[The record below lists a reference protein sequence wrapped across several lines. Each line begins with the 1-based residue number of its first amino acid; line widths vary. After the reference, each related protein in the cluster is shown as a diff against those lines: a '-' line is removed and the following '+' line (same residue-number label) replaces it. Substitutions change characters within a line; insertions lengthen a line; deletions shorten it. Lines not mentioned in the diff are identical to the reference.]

1 MSDDPTPKW
10 TPVAAPPDLDPADV
24 APAIPAATTVLLRDG
39 TDGLEVLLVQRN
51 AKLSFAG
58 GMWVFPGGR
67 LDPADYVG
75 GMPDRATTA
84 DASDPDEAALFT
96 AAARRAARRE
106 AREEVDLDIDE
117 PGLVWF
123 SHWTPP
129 AMSKKRFATWFFA
142 GHAPEGT
149 VTVDGGEIHDHVWMA
164 PADALERRNRQELEL
179 GPPTWITLEQL
190 KPFATV
196 EQALATFTASGPEY
210 FQTQIVLVDD
220 GAVALYHGDA
230 ALDDPAN
237 IDPHRE
243 GPRHRLWI
251 LGDGWRYER
260 T

>member
-1 MSDDPTPKW
+1 MSDDAAPKW
-10 TPVAAPPDLDPADV
+10 TPVAAPPDLDPATI
-24 APAIPAATTVLLRDG
+24 APAVPAATTVLLRDG
-39 TDGLEVLLVQRN
+39 RDGLEVLLVQRN

-67 LDPADYVG
+67 LDPADYAD
-75 GMPDRATTA
+75 GMPARATTA
-84 DASDPDEAALFT
+84 DASDPAEAELFT

-106 AREEVDLDIDE
+106 AREEVDLDVDE
-117 PGLVWF
+117 AGLVWF

-142 GHAPEGT
+142 GHAPEGH
-149 VTVDGGEIHDHVWMA
+149 VTVDGGEIHDHQWVA
-164 PADALERRNRQELEL
+164 PADALDKRNRQELEL

-190 KPFATV
+190 KPFATAAH
-196 EQALATFTASGPEY
+196 ALASFAAAGPEY
-210 FQTQIVLVDD
+210 FQTQIAMVDG

-230 ALDDPAN
+230 ALADPAG
-237 IDPHRE
+237 IDPHRD

-251 LGDGWRYER
+251 LEDGWRYER